1 MSDTGNENIN
11 NDLEDVGARL
21 KKLNAR
27 VRSLASGR
35 LGETKAPQQSID
47 NAKNMSVD
55 QMREKL
61 RTINQYLRRKL
72 ADGTVIEI
80 HKEEPTPQAAPPVE
94 PPKMIYPEPMLK
106 KAVSKSVVSE
116 NVESPIVPDNSEPP
130 TAHPQEKTTSVALP
144 STGSPSSEG
153 SSKERR
159 GVGLDV
165 GTAYLVASREIEG
178 HKVFV
183 KTERNAFLSVRTD
196 QSTQDFLKELRI
208 KYVNLGGNMFVLGN
222 LAHKFANILNSE
234 VQRTMSMG
242 ILNPSEGESIS
253 IIKLIV
259 QNILWEPR
267 DKGEI
272 CCFSVPANPVD
283 RNQDTIYHRS
293 VFEGILKTLGFEPVV
308 IDEGYAVV
316 LSELE
321 YKNFTGIGVSCGGG
335 MVNVCAAYRS
345 VPLISF
351 SMTRGGDWI
360 DKSTAKVL
368 NMPVSQV
375 TTIKE
380 QGMNLKSPKSREEE
394 ALAIY
399 YRNYIRYFLE
409 NMAQVFTK
417 SEETPQFSEPVDIV
431 FAGGS
436 SLVGGFLD
444 MVKEELKNV
453 QLGLKVNEI
462 KISEDPFTS
471 VARGCLFQAI
481 NIQEAKV

>member
-1 MSDTGNENIN
+1 MSNSEENIN

-27 VRSLASGR
+27 VRSLSSGR
-35 LGETKAPQQSID
+35 TAGESKPSQRSIED
-47 NAKNMSVD
+47 AKELSVE

-72 ADGTVIEI
+72 SDDA
-80 HKEEPTPQAAPPVE
+80 TPVSTPP
-94 PPKMIYPEPMLK
+94 PEPEPIIK
-106 KAVSKSVVSE
+106 KTVAKQVLSE
-116 NVESPIVPDNSEPP
+116 TMGDSILPDITTPP
-130 TAHPQEKTTSVALP
+130 PQQPQERTTSVSLP

-153 SSKERR
+153 GSEERL

-178 HKVFV
+178 SKVFV

-196 QSTQDFLKELRI
+196 QATQDFLKELRI
-208 KYVNLGGNMFVLGN
+208 KYVCLGNSVYVLGN

-267 DKGEI
+267 QKGEI

-283 RNQDTIYHRS
+283 KNQDTIYHRS
-293 VFEGILKTLGFEPVV
+293 VFEGILRTLGYEPLV

-321 YKNFTGIGVSCGGG
+321 YKNFTGVGVSCGGG

-375 TTIKE
+375 TNIKE
-380 QGMNLKSPKSREEE
+380 QGMHLKNPKSREEE

-409 NMAQVFTK
+409 NMSQVFTK
-417 SEETPQFSEPVDIV
+417 AQETPQFSDPVDIV

-444 MVKEELKNV
+444 VVKEELRNV
-453 QLGLKVNEI
+453 QLGLNVNEI

-481 NIQEAKV
+481 NTQESKV

>member
-1 MSDTGNENIN
+1 MNDESNIN

-27 VRSLASGR
+27 VKSLASGKM
-35 LGETKAPQQSID
+35 GEAKPQQRPSEGVKD
-47 NAKNMSVD
+47 LSVE
-55 QMREKL
+55 QMRDKL

-72 ADGTVIEI
+72 ADDSVVPSP
-80 HKEEPTPQAAPPVE
+80 EPVVKKTISRETISEDVGEDNFPDTSAPP
-94 PPKMIYPEPMLK
+94 
-106 KAVSKSVVSE
+106 
-116 NVESPIVPDNSEPP
+116 
-130 TAHPQEKTTSVALP
+130 PQQAQETTTSVSLP
-144 STGSPSSEG
+144 STGSPSVEG
-153 SSKERR
+153 PLQERL

-165 GTAYLVASREIEG
+165 GTAYLVASREIQG
-178 HKVFV
+178 SKVFV
-183 KTERNAFLSVRTD
+183 KTERNAFLSVRGD
-196 QSTQDFLKELRI
+196 QATQDFLKELRI
-208 KYVNLGGNMFVLGN
+208 KYASLGNNMFVLGN

-242 ILNPSEGESIS
+242 ILNPSESESIS

-267 DKGEI
+267 EKGEI
-272 CCFSVPANPVD
+272 CCFSIPANPVD

-293 VFEGILKTLGFEPVV
+293 VFEGILKTIGYEPVV

-321 YKNFTGIGVSCGGG
+321 YKNFTGVGVSCGGG

-368 NMPVSQV
+368 NIPITQV

-380 QGMNLKSPKSREEE
+380 QGMDLKSPKSREEE

-409 NMAQVFTK
+409 NMAQVFNK
-417 SEETPQFSEPVDIV
+417 AQETPQFSEPVDIV

-436 SLVGGFLD
+436 SLVGGFID
-444 MVKEELKNV
+444 MVKEELSHVKI
-453 QLGLKVNEI
+453 GLSIGEI
-462 KISEDPFTS
+462 KISDDPFTS

-481 NIQEAKV
+481 NNQESKV

>member
-1 MSDTGNENIN
+1 MNDESNIN

-27 VRSLASGR
+27 VKSLASGKM
-35 LGETKAPQQSID
+35 GEAKPQQRPSEGVKD
-47 NAKNMSVD
+47 LSVE
-55 QMREKL
+55 QMRDKL

-72 ADGTVIEI
+72 ADDSVVPSP
-80 HKEEPTPQAAPPVE
+80 EPVVKKTISRETISEDVGEDNFPDTSAPP
-94 PPKMIYPEPMLK
+94 
-106 KAVSKSVVSE
+106 
-116 NVESPIVPDNSEPP
+116 
-130 TAHPQEKTTSVALP
+130 PQQAQETTTSVSLP
-144 STGSPSSEG
+144 STGSPSVEG
-153 SSKERR
+153 PLQERL

-165 GTAYLVASREIEG
+165 GTAYLVASREIQG
-178 HKVFV
+178 SKVFV
-183 KTERNAFLSVRTD
+183 KTERNAFLSVRGD
-196 QSTQDFLKELRI
+196 QATQDFLKELRI
-208 KYVNLGGNMFVLGN
+208 KYASLGNNMFVLGN

-242 ILNPSEGESIS
+242 ILNPSESESIS

-259 QNILWEPR
+259 QNIIWEPR
-267 DKGEI
+267 EKGEI
-272 CCFSVPANPVD
+272 CCFSIPANPVD

-293 VFEGILKTLGFEPVV
+293 VFEGILKTIGYEPVV

-321 YKNFTGIGVSCGGG
+321 YKNFTGVGVSCGGG

-368 NMPVSQV
+368 NIPITQV

-380 QGMNLKSPKSREEE
+380 QGMDLKSPKSREEE

-409 NMAQVFTK
+409 NMAQVFNK
-417 SEETPQFSEPVDIV
+417 AQETPQFSEPVDIV

-436 SLVGGFLD
+436 SLVGGFID
-444 MVKEELKNV
+444 MVKEELSHVKI
-453 QLGLKVNEI
+453 GLSIGEI
-462 KISEDPFTS
+462 KISDDPFTS

-481 NIQEAKV
+481 NNQESKV

>member
-1 MSDTGNENIN
+1 MTNPGDGNIN
-11 NDLEDVGARL
+11 KDLEDVGARL
-21 KKLNAR
+21 KKLNAKI
-27 VRSLASGR
+27 RSLASGR
-35 LGETKAPQQSID
+35 SAEFKPQPSPTGITPQL
-47 NAKNMSVD
+47 NVEE
-55 QMREKL
+55 MREKL
-61 RTINQYLRRKL
+61 RTINQYLKRKL
-72 ADGTVIEI
+72 ADGSEISLPEPVMPEPVIKKAI
-80 HKEEPTPQAAPPVE
+80 PKETISEVMEDHIIADNTTAAPAE
-94 PPKMIYPEPMLK
+94 
-106 KAVSKSVVSE
+106 
-116 NVESPIVPDNSEPP
+116 
-130 TAHPQEKTTSVALP
+130 AHEQTTSVALP
-144 STGSPSSEG
+144 NSGSAATAG
-153 SSKERR
+153 SSNERR

-165 GTAYLVASREIEG
+165 GTAYLVASREVNGE
-178 HKVFV
+178 KVFV
-183 KTERNAFLSVRTD
+183 KTERNAFLSVRAD
-196 QSTQDFLKELRI
+196 QATKDFLKELRI
-208 KYVNLGGNMFVLGN
+208 KYVSLGSNMFVLGN

-267 DKGEI
+267 EQGEI

-293 VFEGILKTLGFEPVV
+293 VFEGILKTLGFEPLV

-335 MVNVCAAYRS
+335 MVNVCASYRS

-368 NMPVSQV
+368 NMPISQV
-375 TTIKE
+375 TTLKE
-380 QGMNLKSPKSREEE
+380 QGMNLKSPKNREEE
-394 ALAIY
+394 ALGIY

-409 NMAQVFTK
+409 NMANVFSK
-417 SEETPQFSEPVDIV
+417 AQETPQFSEPVDIV

-436 SLVGGFLD
+436 SLVGGFIEV
-444 MVKEELKNV
+444 VKEELVNV
-453 QLGLKVNEI
+453 KLGLEVNEI
-462 KISEDPFTS
+462 RISEDPFTS

-481 NIQEAKV
+481 NNQESKV

>member
-1 MSDTGNENIN
+1 MSKPAEENIN

-21 KKLNAR
+21 KSLNAR
-27 VRSLASGR
+27 IRSLASGR
-35 LGETKAPQQSID
+35 TADTKPSQHTI
-47 NAKNMSVD
+47 NEVREMSVG

-72 ADGTVIEI
+72 ANGTVIDIPQKEFPKEI
-80 HKEEPTPQAAPPVE
+80 PKYTP
-94 PPKMIYPEPMLK
+94 PEPVLRK
-106 KAVSKSVVSE
+106 TVSKEVVSE
-116 NVESPIVPDNSEPP
+116 NVKDDILPDAGTSSP
-130 TAHPQEKTTSVALP
+130 AQPQEKITSVALP
-144 STGSPSSEG
+144 STGSPSSAG
-153 SSKERR
+153 SSIERL
-159 GVGLDV
+159 GVGLDL

-178 HKVFV
+178 EKVFV

-196 QSTQDFLKELRI
+196 QATQDFLKELRI
-208 KYVNLGGNMFVLGN
+208 KYACLGNNVYVLGN

-234 VQRTMSMG
+234 VQRAMSMG

-267 DKGEI
+267 QKGEI
-272 CCFSVPANPVD
+272 CCFSIPANPVD

-293 VFEGILKTLGFEPVV
+293 VFEGILKASGFEPLV

-321 YKNFTGIGVSCGGG
+321 YKNFTGVGVSCGGG

-368 NMPVSQV
+368 NMPITQV

-380 QGMNLKSPKSREEE
+380 QGMNLKSPRSREEE

-409 NMAQVFTK
+409 NMSQVFTK
-417 SEETPQFSEPVDIV
+417 AQETPQFSDPVDIV

-436 SLVGGFLD
+436 SLVGGFLEV
-444 MVKEELKNV
+444 VKEELRNV
-453 QLGLKVNEI
+453 QLGLTINEI

-481 NIQEAKV
+481 NTQESKV

>member
-1 MSDTGNENIN
+1 MENQSDNKK
-11 NDLEDVGARL
+11 DLEDVGARL
-21 KKLNAR
+21 KSLNAR
-27 VRSLASGR
+27 IKSLSSGR
-35 LGETKAPQQSID
+35 TGEVKPAVHGNDETK
-47 NAKNMSVD
+47 KLSVD
-55 QMREKL
+55 EMREKL
-61 RTINQYLRRKL
+61 RTINQYLRKKL

-80 HKEEPTPQAAPPVE
+80 PAKEAIKEEPP
-94 PPKMIYPEPMLK
+94 
-106 KAVSKSVVSE
+106 KAVIPVKRASEPEAIISKAVAREVVAEEVE
-116 NVESPIVPDNSEPP
+116 NHIVPQPSEPP
-130 TAHPQEKTTSVALP
+130 PSQPQEKSSFVALP
-144 STGSPSSEG
+144 STGSPIIEG
-153 SSKERR
+153 SSQERL

-178 HKVFV
+178 SKVFV

-196 QSTQDFLKELRI
+196 QATQDFLKELRI
-208 KYVNLGGNMFVLGN
+208 KYVCLANSMFVLGN

-267 DKGEI
+267 QKGEV

-283 RNQDTIYHRS
+283 KNQDTIYHRS
-293 VFEGILKTLGFEPVV
+293 VFEGILKASGFEPVV

-335 MVNVCAAYRS
+335 MVNVCASYRS

-368 NMPVSQV
+368 NMPISQV

-380 QGMNLKSPKSREEE
+380 QGMNLKTP
-394 ALAIY
+394 
-399 YRNYIRYFLE
+399 RNR
-409 NMAQVFTK
+409 
-417 SEETPQFSEPVDIV
+417 
-431 FAGGS
+431 
-436 SLVGGFLD
+436 
-444 MVKEELKNV
+444 
-453 QLGLKVNEI
+453 
-462 KISEDPFTS
+462 
-471 VARGCLFQAI
+471 
-481 NIQEAKV
+481 

>member
-1 MSDTGNENIN
+1 
-11 NDLEDVGARL
+11 
-21 KKLNAR
+21 
-27 VRSLASGR
+27 
-35 LGETKAPQQSID
+35 
-47 NAKNMSVD
+47 
-55 QMREKL
+55 
-61 RTINQYLRRKL
+61 
-72 ADGTVIEI
+72 
-80 HKEEPTPQAAPPVE
+80 
-94 PPKMIYPEPMLK
+94 
-106 KAVSKSVVSE
+106 
-116 NVESPIVPDNSEPP
+116 
-130 TAHPQEKTTSVALP
+130 
-144 STGSPSSEG
+144 
-153 SSKERR
+153 
-159 GVGLDV
+159 
-165 GTAYLVASREIEG
+165 
-178 HKVFV
+178 
-183 KTERNAFLSVRTD
+183 
-196 QSTQDFLKELRI
+196 
-208 KYVNLGGNMFVLGN
+208 
-222 LAHKFANILNSE
+222 
-234 VQRTMSMG
+234 MSMG

-267 DKGEI
+267 QKGEV

-283 RNQDTIYHRS
+283 KNQDTIYHRS
-293 VFEGILKTLGFEPVV
+293 VFEGILKASGFEPVV

-335 MVNVCAAYRS
+335 MVNVCASYRS

-368 NMPVSQV
+368 NMPISQV

-380 QGMNLKSPKSREEE
+380 QGMNLKTPRNREEE

-417 SEETPQFSEPVDIV
+417 AQETPQFSEPVDIV

-436 SLVGGFLD
+436 SLVGGFID
-444 MVKEELKNV
+444 VVKEELRNV
-453 QLGLKVNEI
+453 QLGLTINDI
-462 KISEDPFTS
+462 KLSEDPFTS

-481 NIQEAKV
+481 NTQESKVS